1 MAELTFVRIND
12 LAAPPEPI
20 HPLVIIEPFVAIL
33 IVANGI
39 MSGAF
44 KAFSVSFG
52 PRIGAQMEDGWE
64 DWAGW
69 TFLECGFAS
78 FLILENLGA

>member
-39 MSGAF
+39 M
-44 KAFSVSFG
+44 
-52 PRIGAQMEDGWE
+52 PLLRR
-64 DWAGW
+64 
-69 TFLECGFAS
+69 AS
-78 FLILENLGA
+78 KSL